1 MSTSAS
7 VATLLQQLVTLPDI
21 CLVLG
26 PSDAICELF
35 VDPAAMDFRV
45 DGSFVTMENG
55 PWHIHL
61 DATKVHKITFV
72 ITPDTAHNS
81 TQLSYSVRLF
91 EAQGGAV
98 AANRADLLDSFQWN
112 FVRCR
117 EMTEAGNVTVDA
129 TLDATGLLCP
139 LPVLKARRALKPL
152 APGAVLEVLATD
164 PGATKDFEHFC
175 ATTGCELIE
184 ASEQPGGVLR
194 FVMRKP
200 G

>member
-26 PSDAICELF
+26 PSAAICELF
-35 VDPAAMDFRV
+35 VDPATMDFRV
-45 DGSFVTMENG
+45 DGAFVTMENG

-91 EAQGGAV
+91 DAQGTALL
-98 AANRADLLDSFQWN
+98 RAFFLAMYDAQAH
-112 FVRCR
+112 VRPER
-117 EMTEAGNVTVDA
+117 VQQYEA
-129 TLDATGLLCP
+129 L
-139 LPVLKARRALKPL
+139 RAYGDGPDV
-152 APGAVLEVLATD
+152 PG
-164 PGATKDFEHFC
+164 
-175 ATTGCELIE
+175 
-184 ASEQPGGVLR
+184 
-194 FVMRKP
+194 
-200 G
+200 

>member
-35 VDPAAMDFRV
+35 VDPATMDFRV
-45 DGSFVTMENG
+45 DGAFVTMENG

-91 EAQGGAV
+91 DAQGTALL
-98 AANRADLLDSFQWN
+98 RAFFLAMYNAQAH
-112 FVRCR
+112 VRPER
-117 EMTEAGNVTVDA
+117 VQQYEALRAYA
-129 TLDATGLLCP
+129 T
-139 LPVLKARRALKPL
+139 
-152 APGAVLEVLATD
+152 
-164 PGATKDFEHFC
+164 
-175 ATTGCELIE
+175 
-184 ASEQPGGVLR
+184 
-194 FVMRKP
+194 
-200 G
+200 

>member
-26 PSDAICELF
+26 PSEAICEMF
-35 VDPAAMDFRV
+35 VDPATMDFRV
-45 DGSFVTMENG
+45 DGAFVTMENG

-91 EAQGGAV
+91 DAQGTALL
-98 AANRADLLDSFQWN
+98 RAFFLAMYDAHAR
-112 FVRCR
+112 VRPER
-117 EMTEAGNVTVDA
+117 VQQYEALRAYGDGPDV
-129 TLDATGLLCP
+129 
-139 LPVLKARRALKPL
+139 PV
-152 APGAVLEVLATD
+152 
-164 PGATKDFEHFC
+164 
-175 ATTGCELIE
+175 
-184 ASEQPGGVLR
+184 
-194 FVMRKP
+194 
-200 G
+200 

>member
-35 VDPAAMDFRV
+35 VDPATMDFRV
-45 DGSFVTMENG
+45 DGAFVTMENG

-91 EAQGGAV
+91 DAQGTALL
-98 AANRADLLDSFQWN
+98 RAFFLAMYDAQAH
-112 FVRCR
+112 VRPER
-117 EMTEAGNVTVDA
+117 VQQYEALRAYADGPDV
-129 TLDATGLLCP
+129 
-139 LPVLKARRALKPL
+139 PV
-152 APGAVLEVLATD
+152 
-164 PGATKDFEHFC
+164 
-175 ATTGCELIE
+175 
-184 ASEQPGGVLR
+184 
-194 FVMRKP
+194 
-200 G
+200 

>member
-35 VDPAAMDFRV
+35 VDPATMDFRV
-45 DGSFVTMENG
+45 DGAFVTMENG

-81 TQLSYSVRLF
+81 TQLSYSVLLF
-91 EAQGGAV
+91 DAQGTALL
-98 AANRADLLDSFQWN
+98 RAFFLAMYNAQAH
-112 FVRCR
+112 VRPER
-117 EMTEAGNVTVDA
+117 VQQYEALRAYADGPDV
-129 TLDATGLLCP
+129 
-139 LPVLKARRALKPL
+139 PV
-152 APGAVLEVLATD
+152 
-164 PGATKDFEHFC
+164 
-175 ATTGCELIE
+175 
-184 ASEQPGGVLR
+184 
-194 FVMRKP
+194 
-200 G
+200 